1 MGPIGHT
8 ALSTAICVV
17 VWKTTG
23 VPLAVPAALVTGVM
37 IDGDHVLD
45 WADWIYH
52 GYKQHM
58 IVLFHSWELVAV
70 LLASLLVW
78 HSPIYVAAALG
89 YVGHVTSDHLL
100 NPVRPL
106 AYFISY
112 RAYRKFRVEWLE
124 RIAPPDLDIG
134 PKLLWATLEPSVWKI
149 VRWRSKRRLVA
160 NQIANRA
167 ESSVS
172 STQSELEPSND

>member
-1 MGPIGHT
+1 
-8 ALSTAICVV
+8 
-17 VWKTTG
+17 
-23 VPLAVPAALVTGVM
+23 LAVPAAIVTGVL

-52 GYKQHM
+52 GYRKHM

-78 HSPIYVAAALG
+78 HNPIYVATALG

-112 RAYRKFRVEWLE
+112 RAYRKFRIEWLE
-124 RIAPPDLDIG
+124 RIAPSDLDSG
-134 PKLLWATLEPSVWKI
+134 PKPLWATFEPSLWKI
-149 VRWRSKRRLVA
+149 VRWRRKRRIAVNRAASGVSSVQSKRA
-160 NQIANRA
+160 
-167 ESSVS
+167 S
-172 STQSELEPSND
+172 SND

>member
-1 MGPIGHT
+1 M
-8 ALSTAICVV
+8 
-17 VWKTTG
+17 
-23 VPLAVPAALVTGVM
+23 AVPAAIVTGVL

-52 GYKQHM
+52 GYRKHM

-78 HSPIYVAAALG
+78 HNPIYVAAALG

-112 RAYRKFRVEWLE
+112 RAYRKFRIEWLE
-124 RIAPPDLDIG
+124 RIAPPRLGYRSKTPLGHFRAI
-134 PKLLWATLEPSVWKI
+134 TLEDCSLAQKT
-149 VRWRSKRRLVA
+149 S
-160 NQIANRA
+160 N
-167 ESSVS
+167 SS
-172 STQSELEPSND
+172 Q